1 MTATPSSASTP
12 SSTSTRL
19 SRSDMSMASTVPL
32 ALCER
37 PSTGGPSECAVA
49 GQWVQLH
56 SPHVRP
62 ICQWPRRHAT
72 TLKRGP
78 IRAAESPFSEGSV
91 LMTPDGVP
99 PAMALSGPVR
109 DVVLVDLDTQARAAG
124 DGDEAVRVREYRRIG
139 EVVQQVVVD
148 VVMNTEA
155 LFLDE
160 GVVGAGVDLQAGG
173 KGDGAERAVQR
184 DRDVVR
190 LCHRGDLAGLAD
202 PAGVRWVRLDDI
214 DGSTAQE
221 RLEIPS

>member
-1 MTATPSSASTP
+1 MTATPSIARTP

-19 SRSDMSMASTVPL
+19 SRSDMSMASTVPH
-32 ALCER
+32 ALSER
-37 PSTGGPSECAVA
+37 LST
-49 GQWVQLH
+49 
-56 SPHVRP
+56 
-62 ICQWPRRHAT
+62 
-72 TLKRGP
+72 
-78 IRAAESPFSEGSV
+78 ESPFSEGSV

-99 PAMALSGPVR
+99 PEMALSGPVL

-124 DGDEAVRVREYRRIG
+124 DGDEAICVREYRRIG

-202 PAGVRWVRLDDI
+202 PAGVRGVRLDDV
-214 DGSTAQE
+214 DGSTGQE
-221 RLEIPS
+221 RLEIPSREEPFTERDGRGCLDHRTEESVGVFR